1 MQKDFYKYISFSIIF
16 FLIIIPNTKSEEEIN
31 QGGNDRRDD
40 DDRHPDF
47 MKILIDLKEEI
58 QNISKDI
65 AKYDTLIYL
74 LVPGSCLLFLIILSI
89 SIYEIVKCCKKKNG
103 DSIET
108 TENGLYLYSKN
119 NSKLKTS
126 STDSSSPKESQNQEL
141 KNSFNSSKMTE
152 SNISKDILLKSGIY
166 GNPNSK
172 GNLYES
178 NNVNQEKGEYVA
190 PSIMEVNDN
199 QQGNEEKEKYF
210 TNDGN

>member
-31 QGGNDRRDD
+31 QGGNGRRDD

-89 SIYEIVKCCKKKNG
+89 SIYEIVKCCKKNDG
-103 DSIET
+103 NSIET

-126 STDSSSPKESQNQEL
+126 STDSSSPQESQNNEL

-152 SNISKDILLKSGIY
+152 SNISKDILKSGIY
-166 GNPNSK
+166 GIQNSK
-172 GNLYES
+172 GNYYES
-178 NNVNQEKGEYVA
+178 NNVNQEKGEYIA

-199 QQGNEEKEKYF
+199 QQRNDEKEKYF

>member
-1 MQKDFYKYISFSIIF
+1 MKKYFYKYISFQIIF
-16 FLIIIPNTKSEEEIN
+16 LLIILPNIKGNGVIN
-31 QGGNDRRDD
+31 KDGNGRRDD
-40 DDRHPDF
+40 DGRPDI

-89 SIYEIVKCCKKKNG
+89 SIYEIIKCCKKNDG
-103 DSIET
+103 NSIET

-126 STDSSSPKESQNQEL
+126 STDSSRPQERQNNEL

-152 SNISKDILLKSGIY
+152 SNISKDILKSGIY
-166 GNPNSK
+166 GIQNSK
-172 GNLYES
+172 GNYYES

-199 QQGNEEKEKYF
+199 QRRNDEKEKYF

>member
-16 FLIIIPNTKSEEEIN
+16 LSIIIPNAKSDEEIN
-31 QGGNDRRDD
+31 KGGNDRRD

-74 LVPGSCLLFLIILSI
+74 LIPGSCLLFLIILSI
-89 SIYEIVKCCKKKNG
+89 SIYEIIKCCKKNDG
-103 DSIET
+103 NSIET

-126 STDSSSPKESQNQEL
+126 STDSSSPQESQNNEL

-152 SNISKDILLKSGIY
+152 SNISKDILKSGIY
-166 GNPNSK
+166 GIQNSK
-172 GNLYES
+172 RDYYES
-178 NNVNQEKGEYVA
+178 NKGEYVA
-190 PSIMEVNDN
+190 PYIMEVNDN
-199 QQGNEEKEKYF
+199 QQRNDEKEKYF

>member
-1 MQKDFYKYISFSIIF
+1 
-16 FLIIIPNTKSEEEIN
+16 
-31 QGGNDRRDD
+31 
-40 DDRHPDF
+40 

-89 SIYEIVKCCKKKNG
+89 SIYEIIKCCKKNDG
-103 DSIET
+103 NSIET

-126 STDSSSPKESQNQEL
+126 STDSSSPQESQNNEL

-152 SNISKDILLKSGIY
+152 SNISKDILKSGIY
-166 GNPNSK
+166 GIQNSK
-172 GNLYES
+172 GNYYES

-199 QQGNEEKEKYF
+199 QQRNDEKEKYF

>member
-16 FLIIIPNTKSEEEIN
+16 LSIIIPNTKSEEEIN
-31 QGGNDRRDD
+31 QGGNGRRDD

-89 SIYEIVKCCKKKNG
+89 SIYEIIKCCKKNDG
-103 DSIET
+103 NSIET

-126 STDSSSPKESQNQEL
+126 STDSSSPQESQNNEL

-152 SNISKDILLKSGIY
+152 SNISKDILKSGIY
-166 GNPNSK
+166 GIQNSK
-172 GNLYES
+172 RDYYES
-178 NNVNQEKGEYVA
+178 NKGEYVA

-199 QQGNEEKEKYF
+199 QQRNDEKEKYF